1 MNGKWIRVAEYSVKL
16 GKRRKCIRLKI
27 NHLSLNKIGKL
38 EWFWLRL
45 RSRVLIRLGFG
56 VIYEYPEMN
65 NSNAAEFVSQFTAVP
80 FSGEVTDFKIWN
92 RALSSDEVARH
103 YNGEDI
109 PD

>member
-1 MNGKWIRVAEYSVKL
+1 MNEMS
-16 GKRRKCIRLKI
+16 
-27 NHLSLNKIGKL
+27 KL
-38 EWFWLRL
+38 ELFWLRL
-45 RSRVLIRLGFG
+45 RARVLIRMGFG
-56 VIYEYPEMN
+56 VAYVFPEMN

-80 FSGEVTDFKIWN
+80 FSGEVTDVNFWN